1 MLLSRFSPSVE
12 TLVSGNEPVEHV
24 KLVKLDKQ
32 DIPRSLVDIP
42 RSLVDPFIDFGDS
55 GASYVM
61 LYAHSLRRS
70 NY

>member
-24 KLVKLDKQ
+24 KLVKLDK
-32 DIPRSLVDIP
+32 PRSLVNIP